1 MCEGNLVTPSWWT
14 DLWLNEGFASYVEYL
29 GIEAVQ
35 PELKLL
41 EQFVLSEVQ
50 SVFQVNKTDRFK
62 IQKFVQVSRSS
73 LEMTDWG

>member
-1 MCEGNLVTPSWWT
+1 VCEGNLVTPSWWT